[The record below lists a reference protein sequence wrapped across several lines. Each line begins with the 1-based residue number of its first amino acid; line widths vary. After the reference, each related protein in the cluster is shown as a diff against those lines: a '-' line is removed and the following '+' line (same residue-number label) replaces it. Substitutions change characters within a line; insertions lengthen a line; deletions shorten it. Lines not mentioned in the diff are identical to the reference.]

1 MRLDR
6 DASILEHYVI
16 DELASQAG
24 GYFPCLRRKIL
35 RTRTCFL
42 MFASSLVSDTIR
54 LLPRKRLLSKK

>member
-24 GYFPCLRRKIL
+24 GYFSMPVWRQL
-35 RTRTCFL
+35 
-42 MFASSLVSDTIR
+42 
-54 LLPRKRLLSKK
+54 